1 MGREAGSMYFYPR
14 SPRGERPRFL
24 PGRPEAVKNFYPR
37 SPRGERLIT
46 ASRFRPSS
54 YFYPRSPRGER
65 QLNLA
70 KERIDKAI
78 SIHAP
83 RVGSDMNVNALL
95 INGLSTFLSTLPAW
109 GATDNGQIL
118 ICRQAHFYPRS
129 PRGERLYWCSSSR
142 TIFDISIHA
151 PRVGSDYKAEYVG

>member
-65 QLNLA
+65 
-70 KERIDKAI
+70 
-78 SIHAP
+78 
-83 RVGSDMNVNALL
+83 
-95 INGLSTFLSTLPAW
+95 
-109 GATDNGQIL
+109 
-118 ICRQAHFYPRS
+118 
-129 PRGERLYWCSSSR
+129 LYWCSSSR

>member
-83 RVGSDMNVNALL
+83 RVGSDMNFNALL
-95 INGLSTFLSTLPAW
+95 INGFSTFLSTLPAW
-109 GATDNGQIL
+109 GATIFLPG
-118 ICRQAHFYPRS
+118 PS
-129 PRGERLYWCSSSR
+129 PPS
-142 TIFDISIHA
+142 TISIHA
-151 PRVGSDYKAEYVG
+151 PRVGSD